1 MTLGIWLRTHL
12 LTGPPSTVKA
22 IQLEASTAALT
33 FSKHRSIFYLILAG
47 TPLEG
52 KQPLG
57 L

>member
-1 MTLGIWLRTHL
+1 MALFKHLSFANYQLTH
-12 LTGPPSTVKA
+12 T